1 MARKSF
7 TAKLNGRMAAPRLSA
22 LATTNAVLKREI
34 AARKRIEAE
43 LRELTEDMATAQALA
58 HFGSWKIEVTPD
70 QELVDPQWWSDECY
84 RILGVE
90 PSSIPIT
97 KKLFYEHIHPAD
109 RAHAAQ
115 ALAQAIQTGVTTA
128 YQYRVLRHDGIIRY
142 LADRVKPVFDRRT
155 GRITKVVGM
164 VCDITEQVQA
174 TDALDASQ
182 RLMQATLNSLSAQIC
197 VLDEAG
203 KIIAVNDLW
212 KSFGQANGASLEKVC
227 EGVDYLQVCEATQGE
242 DRAVALALAD
252 GIRAVAQNRSDY
264 FEFEY
269 ACHSSE
275 EQRWFLARVTP
286 LIGSATNRRR
296 IVVAHENI
304 TAFKQ
309 LELENER
316 LTVQFYQAQ
325 KMESLGR
332 LAGGIAHDFNNL
344 LMPIMGYAELAM
356 HRIAPGQQ
364 LHEYFKRIKEAGERA
379 ASLTH
384 QILVF
389 SRQQMLE
396 MKTLDLNQV
405 LRDFAPML
413 RRLIGEDITLELVLA
428 SALPQLVADKG
439 QLEQVVLNLVV
450 NARDAMSDGG
460 RLLIETTQVEL
471 DERIR
476 AHQFDLLPGSYLL
489 LTVSDTG
496 CGMDSVT
503 QESIFDPFFTTKPL
517 GRGTGLGLATV
528 FGIIKQHKGHIV
540 VYSEVGYG
548 TTFKIYLPLAQPSLI
563 PAESRIDQAGAW
575 GGTETILLVE
585 DEGSVRQLIGDILQ
599 THGYQLLVA
608 DDPTQGLALA
618 AAHPGAID
626 LLLTDV
632 VMPQMSG
639 PKLYQQLAAQ
649 DAGLKVLYMSGYT
662 DNLLTAREGL
672 ETAAMFLQKPFA
684 IGTLLQKVR
693 AALTPTAT

>member
-7 TAKLNGRMAAPRLSA
+7 TAKLNTRTAASRPSA
-22 LATTNAVLKREI
+22 LATANAELKREI

-58 HFGSWKIEVTPD
+58 HFGSWKVEITPD

-84 RILGVE
+84 RIIGVE

-97 KKLFYEHIHPAD
+97 KKQFYEHIHPAD

-115 ALAQAIQTGVTTA
+115 ALAQAIQTGATTA
-128 YQYRVLRHDGIIRY
+128 YQYRVLRHDGAIRY
-142 LADRVKPVFDRRT
+142 LADQVKPVFDRRT

-182 RLMQATLNSLSAQIC
+182 RLMQATLNSLSAHIC

-203 KIIAVNDLW
+203 VIIGVNDLW
-212 KSFGQANGASLEKVC
+212 KSFGQANGVVLEKAC
-227 EGVDYLQVCEATQGE
+227 EGVNYLQVCEAAQGE
-242 DRAVALALAD
+242 ERAAALALAD
-252 GIRAVAQNRSDY
+252 GIRAIAQNRSDY

-269 ACHSSE
+269 ACHSPE
-275 EQRWFLARVTP
+275 AQRWFLARVTP
-286 LIGSATNRRR
+286 LIGSATNLRR

-316 LTVQFYQAQ
+316 LTAQFYQAQ
-325 KMESLGR
+325 KMESIGR

-344 LMPIMGYAELAM
+344 LMPIMGYADLAM
-356 HRIAPGQQ
+356 HRVGPGQQ
-364 LHEYFKRIKEAGERA
+364 LYEYLKRIKEAGERA
-379 ASLTH
+379 AGLTH

-405 LRDFAPML
+405 LCDFAPML
-413 RRLIGEDITLELVLA
+413 QRLIGEDLALELALA
-428 SALPQLVADKG
+428 PALPQLMADKG

-450 NARDAMSDGG
+450 NARDAMIDGG
-460 RLLIETTQVEL
+460 RLLIETAQVEL
-471 DERIR
+471 DEHTAAQQIDV
-476 AHQFDLLPGSYLL
+476 APGSYLL
-489 LTVSDTG
+489 LLVSDTG
-496 CGMDSVT
+496 CGMDAAT
-503 QESIFDPFFTTKPL
+503 QQRIFDPFFTTKPQ

-528 FGIIKQHKGHIV
+528 FGIIKQHKGHIA
-540 VYSEVGYG
+540 VYSEAGYG
-548 TTFKIYLPLAQPSLI
+548 TTFKIYLPLAMPLPTPTETAADDTLSWL
-563 PAESRIDQAGAW
+563 
-575 GGTETILLVE
+575 GTETVLLVE
-585 DEGSVRQLIGDILQ
+585 DEASVRQLVGDILLAQ
-599 THGYQLLVA
+599 GYQILA
-608 DDPTQGLALA
+608 ASDPAQGLTLA
-618 AAHPGAID
+618 AAHAGTID

-632 VMPQMSG
+632 VMPQMNG
-639 PKLYQQLAAQ
+639 PKLYQQLVLQRPA
-649 DAGLKVLYMSGYT
+649 LKVLYMSGYT
-662 DNLLTAREGL
+662 DNLLIARDGL
-672 ETAAMFLQKPFA
+672 GAEAAFLQKPFTS
-684 IGTLLQKVR
+684 GTLLQKMR
-693 AALTPTAT
+693 AVLA